1 MRDLY
6 LVEESYTSAMQRT
19 VLPYLD
25 LRRCDSDFSSFDG
38 KSIHYVSYLAD
49 EPRASVILSHGFTE
63 SAEKYHELSYY
74 LLKEGYNV
82 FIPEHRGHGRSYRA
96 VDDLTLTHVDHFSDY
111 VSDLLLFS
119 RRVREIAKEELL
131 LYAHSMGGA
140 IGLLAL
146 ETAPELFTA
155 AVLSSPMVEPQSGG
169 VPSPIGRGLAA
180 LFCLFGRGKHRAFV
194 TEEYPGYD
202 TFEDSSKTS
211 YARFA
216 EYAALRESTPYLQNY
231 GPSYRWIYEALG
243 VKKQIF
249 KKNAPERIK
258 SRLLFLLAGQDTMV
272 KNAPVYDLAKRLTA
286 PHAIACFPHAKHE
299 VYGSRDPVAH
309 PYFERILTFFAETT
323 EVEHIKD
330 SFH

>member
-1 MRDLY
+1 MRDFY
-6 LVEESYTSAMQRT
+6 LTESSYVSDMQRI

-49 EPRASVILSHGFTE
+49 EPRANVILSHGFTE

-74 LLKEGYNV
+74 LLLEGYNV
-82 FIPEHRGHGRSYRA
+82 FIPEHRGHGRSFRG
-96 VDDLTLTHVDHFSDY
+96 VSDLTLTHVDRFSDY

-119 RRVREIAKEELL
+119 RRVREISEEELL

-140 IGLLAL
+140 VGLLAM

-155 AVLSSPMVEPQSGG
+155 AVLSSPMAEPQSGG
-169 VPSPIGRGLAA
+169 IPAPLGRGLAA
-180 LFCLFGRGKHRAFV
+180 LYCLLGRGKHRAFI

-216 EYAALRESTPYLQNY
+216 EYAALRESTPFLQNY

-243 VKKQIF
+243 VKGQIF
-249 KKNAPERIK
+249 KKHAPERIK
-258 SRLLFLLAGQDTMV
+258 SPLLFLLAGRDAMV
-272 KNAPVYDLAKRLTA
+272 KNAPIYDLAKRIAA
-286 PHAIACFPHAKHE
+286 PHTVVCFPQAKHE
-299 VYGSRDPVAH
+299 IYGSCDSVAH
-309 PYFERILTFFAETT
+309 PYFERILTFFSGAAE
-323 EVEHIKD
+323 ENHLR
-330 SFH
+330 